1 LGGFLTDLADIPLPS
16 PENALPTASC
26 VVSGPPI
33 EPLTRLLVYNDD
45 QWESF
50 ILEWVAECLKGKYLQ
65 VQKFGGA
72 GDKGIDIAAFC
83 DAQKLAGVWD
93 LYQCKHY
100 DHPIAPSDIWP
111 EIGKVLWHSFS
122 KTFAAPRAY
131 YFVAPRDVGTKLNL
145 LLNNS
150 IELRTQVLEIWDPTI
165 IDKIGKAPVPLTGA
179 FRDYVEKF
187 DFSIFQSLP
196 PRDLVE
202 QHRSTSFFLG
212 RFGGGLPSRPKPPGA
227 PSEISVIESVY
238 ISKLLDA
245 YGDHK
250 KVPTP
255 TLSELAQ
262 WKPLKDHFL
271 RQREAF
277 YHAESLRV
285 FIRDKVEAGTFESLQ
300 TEILDAIIDVTES
313 DHADGFECVKQALVA
328 AQNLPLTGHALG
340 STALTSDKRG
350 ICHQLANEDRVKW
363 TK

>member
-1 LGGFLTDLADIPLPS
+1 MTDLADIPAPPS
-16 PENALPTASC
+16 DNTLLTASG
-26 VVSGPPI
+26 VVSGPLI
-33 EPLTRLLVYNDD
+33 EPLTRLLVYNDE

-83 DAQKLAGVWD
+83 DDQKLAGVWD

-111 EIGKVLWHSFS
+111 EIGKVLWYSFS
-122 KTFAAPRAY
+122 NTFSAPRAY

-150 IELRTQVLEIWDPTI
+150 TQLRTEILAIWDNKI
-165 IDKIGKAPVPLTGA
+165 IGEIGKAPVPLTGKFLA
-179 FRDYVEKF
+179 YVEKF
-187 DFSIFQSLP
+187 DFSIFKSLS
-196 PRDLVE
+196 PREVVE
-202 QHRSTSFFLG
+202 QHRTTSFFVG
-212 RFGGGLPSRPKPPGA
+212 RFGGGLPARPKPPRA
-227 PSEISVIESVY
+227 PAEISVTESIY

-245 YGDHK
+245 YGEHK

-255 TLSELAQ
+255 TLSELTQ
-262 WKPLKDHFL
+262 WKPLKDHLL

-300 TEILDAIIDVTES
+300 SEILDAIIDVAES

-340 STALTSDKRG
+340 STALTADKRG